1 MNYTDQ
7 KASFD
12 NGESYG
18 GKNLAFGYKKRI
30 ENEKFIASV
39 VPIVGLTDLKLTDVE
54 TETGQRL
61 NEHLFSQ
68 FVGLNAK
75 VEKQTA
81 FNDNNSLNLEVET
94 TMGLQRFP
102 NYITNFTDGDLSVDD
117 AIDQALGAG
126 FSVKYSS
133 KFNNGFVIKPYAGAT
148 YNNTFS
154 NNVKIIADGENKNTG
169 HVMNGVLGR
178 YAGLSLTRHT
188 DDISLSL
195 NFEHGNQDELKE
207 NTFGISFSKKLQR
220 ISKLRKEQEKATP
233 SLERMYD
240 QLQLAKQ
247 NERLKGLTDEV
258 MEENKVIKQLL
269 VELLKENQKLKTEN
283 KLFIKA
289 K

>member
-1 MNYTDQ
+1 
-7 KASFD
+7 
-12 NGESYG
+12 
-18 GKNLAFGYKKRI
+18 
-30 ENEKFIASV
+30 
-39 VPIVGLTDLKLTDVE
+39 
-54 TETGQRL
+54 
-61 NEHLFSQ
+61 
-68 FVGLNAK
+68 
-75 VEKQTA
+75 
-81 FNDNNSLNLEVET
+81 
-94 TMGLQRFP
+94 
-102 NYITNFTDGDLSVDD
+102 
-117 AIDQALGAG
+117 
-126 FSVKYSS
+126 
-133 KFNNGFVIKPYAGAT
+133 
-148 YNNTFS
+148 
-154 NNVKIIADGENKNTG
+154 
-169 HVMNGVLGR
+169 
-178 YAGLSLTRHT
+178 LSLTRHT

-233 SLERMYD
+233 SLERIYD